1 MRRSSGAIGRGRGA
15 AFGAIK
21 SAVSYAAAP

>member
-1 MRRSSGAIGRGRGA
+1 MRRLSGAIGRGRGA
-15 AFGAIK
+15 AYGAIK